1 MPRPVHP
8 DLAPWRIGVMRD
20 TPFQSAT
27 ELASQIRRKKIG
39 CAELLELYLARVEK
53 YNPTLNAII
62 ATDLDAAR
70 KRARAADRALARKKP
85 WGPLHGVPM
94 TIKES
99 YDVVGMPTTW
109 GVPELKDHVP
119 PRNALAVDRLL
130 GAGVVL
136 FGKTNVPIYLADY
149 QSYNAIYGTTNN
161 PWALSRPP
169 GGSSGGSAAALAA
182 GLTGI
187 DAGSDIGASI
197 RNPAHY
203 CGVYGHKPTFGI
215 VPPRGQ
221 SLPGKVG
228 FPDIAV
234 IGPMGRSAADLDL
247 GMAAMAGAD
256 EIDSAG
262 WQLRLPP
269 PRKKTL
275 REYKV
280 AVMLTDPN
288 SEVDREVQDRL
299 QALADFLVK
308 KKVKVS
314 DRARPAIDT
323 SEAQRVY
330 IQLLRA
336 ATCGRQTDEVFRQ
349 TLEIARGLAPDD
361 ESYYARMTRAN
372 PMYHRDWLAFDE
384 ARHQMR
390 WKWAEFF
397 KDYDLLLCPPAASA
411 AFPHDQKGERYERT
425 IRVNG
430 REVPTTDQL
439 FWAGYSGMVYL
450 PSTVAPAGFT
460 PARLPVGV
468 QIIGPQYGDRTC
480 IEFARLLESEFQG
493 FVPPGGYA

>member
-1 MPRPVHP
+1 MTDV
-8 DLAPWRIGVMRD
+8 
-20 TPFQSAT
+20 PFRSAK
-27 ELASQIRRKKIG
+27 ELAALIRRKKVG
-39 CAELLELYLARVEK
+39 CLELLDTYLARVEK
-53 YNPTLNAII
+53 YNPRLNAVVV
-62 ATDLDAAR
+62 TDVEGAR
-70 KRARAADRALARKKP
+70 KRARAADAALRKGAA

-109 GVPELKDHVP
+109 GVPEWKDNFP
-119 PRNALAVDRLL
+119 KRNALAVDRLL

-161 PWALSRPP
+161 PWDVSRAP

-182 GLTGI
+182 GLTGFE
-187 DAGSDIGASI
+187 AGSDIGSSI

-203 CGVYGHKPTFGI
+203 CGVYGHKPTYEI

-221 SLPGKVG
+221 VPGRIAPG
-228 FPDIAV
+228 DISV
-234 IGPMGRSAADLDL
+234 IGPLARSAADLGIGL
-247 GMAAMAGAD
+247 AVMAGPD
-256 EIDSAG
+256 EIDAG
-262 WQLRLPP
+262 GWALRLPA
-269 PRKKTL
+269 PRKKAL

-280 AVMLTDPN
+280 GVMLTDPN

-299 QALADFLVK
+299 QALADFLAK

-323 SEAQRVY
+323 GEAQRVY

-336 ATCGRQTDEVFRQ
+336 ATSGRQTDEVFRQ
-349 TLEIARGLAPDD
+349 NLEIARGLRPDD
-361 ESYYARMTRAN
+361 ESYYARMMRAN
-372 PMYHRDWLAFDE
+372 TMSHRDWLAVSE
-384 ARHQMR
+384 TRHRMR

-397 KDYDLLLCPPAASA
+397 EAYDLLLCPPAASA
-411 AFPHDQKGERYERT
+411 AFPHDQHGERHERT
-425 IRVNG
+425 ILVNG
-430 REVPTTDQL
+430 RQVPTTDQL
-439 FWAGYSGMVYL
+439 FWAGYSGMAYL

-460 PARLPVGV
+460 PGGLPVGV

-480 IEFARLLESEFQG
+480 IEFARLLEQEFQG
-493 FVPPGGYA
+493 FVPPDGYA